1 MKFITNLRESRQTYR
16 VAFPKMLSKRGAH
29 LLHVLRLRGRRIPAV
44 VQDEDVWAG
53 QALAHLVEELLFLDE
68 GKDLSEGRAVPAM
81 ALLAHPLGW
90 ILGVWG
96 KAEDRL
102 PSASG
107 WTPSWPPARTRRRPG
122 KTCQSS
128 CPVLW

>member
-1 MKFITNLRESRQTYR
+1 MHG
-16 VAFPKMLSKRGAH
+16 VAFLTLLSKRGAH
-29 LLHVLRLRGRRIPAV
+29 LLHVLRLRSRGIPAV

-68 GKDLSEGRAVPAM
+68 GKNLSEGGAVPAK
-81 ALLAHPLGW
+81 ALLARLLGW

-96 KAEDRL
+96 KGENGL

-107 WTPSWPPARTRRRPG
+107 WTPSWPPAQTRRRPG

-128 CPVLW
+128 CLALW